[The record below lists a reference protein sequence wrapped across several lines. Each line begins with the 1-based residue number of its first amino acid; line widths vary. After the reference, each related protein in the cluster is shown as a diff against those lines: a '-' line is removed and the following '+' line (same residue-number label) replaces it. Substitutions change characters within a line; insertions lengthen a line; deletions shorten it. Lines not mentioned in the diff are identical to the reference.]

1 MSSGNLWSFKLYP
14 EAGEGGG
21 CLGSRRR
28 EGRGGPPDPARSAS
42 EAARRARGKLRRYCA
57 ANRLNRL
64 ATLTYAE
71 ACHEPVALRADV
83 GTFVRRL
90 RGHVGEALPYAW
102 VPEWHPGGHGLHVHM
117 AVGRYVPRRV
127 VEEAWG
133 HGFIK
138 IKLIGNLA
146 DGSGGRAEARI
157 AGGYLAKYASKDFD
171 QARVPGLHRYEVA
184 QGFQPEEVLVFGTS
198 SQEVIERASEYLGA
212 APERVWISSVSEG
225 WRVPPACWAQWA

>member
-1 MSSGNLWSFKLYP
+1 
-14 EAGEGGG
+14 
-21 CLGSRRR
+21 
-28 EGRGGPPDPARSAS
+28 
-42 EAARRARGKLRRYCA
+42 
-57 ANRLNRL
+57 
-64 ATLTYAE
+64 
-71 ACHEPVALRADV
+71 
-83 GTFVRRL
+83 
-90 RGHVGEALPYAW
+90 
-102 VPEWHPGGHGLHVHM
+102 M